1 MIYGIGTDI
10 VNISR
15 IKKMKSLK
23 SFSEKILSVNEL
35 KISSS
40 YDANKFIAYLSKQ
53 FACKEALSKAF
64 GTGIRKPILFKELEI
79 LRDEKG
85 KPYFNPLG
93 DVKKTIINLGI
104 TKTHVSLA
112 DESEHAI
119 AFAILEIWKT
129 LFY

>member
-15 IKKMKSLK
+15 IKKMRSLK

-40 YDANKFIAYLSKQ
+40 YDANKFIAYLAKQ

-119 AFAILEIWKT
+119 AFAILEI
-129 LFY
+129 

>member
-23 SFSEKILSVNEL
+23 SFSERILSVNEL

-93 DVKKTIINLGI
+93 DIKKTIINLGI

-119 AFAILEIWKT
+119 AFAILEI
-129 LFY
+129 

>member
-15 IKKMKSLK
+15 FKKMKSLK
-23 SFSEKILSVNEL
+23 SFSEKVLSDNEL
-35 KISSS
+35 KISLI
-40 YDANKFIAYLSKQ
+40 YNEEKLIKYLAKQ

-64 GTGIRKPILFKELEI
+64 GTGIRKPILFKELEV

-93 DVKKTIINLGI
+93 NVKKTIVNLGI

-112 DESEHAI
+112 DESEYAI
-119 AFAILEIWKT
+119 AFAILEI
-129 LFY
+129 

>member
-119 AFAILEIWKT
+119 AFAILEI
-129 LFY
+129 

>member
-15 IKKMKSLK
+15 LKKMKSIK
-23 SFSEKILSVNEL
+23 SFSEKILSEDEIKICSTFNEEKL
-35 KISSS
+35 IK
-40 YDANKFIAYLSKQ
+40 YLAKQ

-64 GTGIRKPILFKELEI
+64 GTGIRKPILLKELEI
-79 LRDEKG
+79 LRDENG

-93 DVKKTIINLGI
+93 DIKKTLINLGI

-112 DESEHAI
+112 DESEYAI
-119 AFAILEIWKT
+119 AFAILEI
-129 LFY
+129 

>member
-15 IKKMKSLK
+15 IKKMGSLE
-23 SFSEKILSVNEL
+23 SFSKKILSVNEL

-79 LRDEKG
+79 LRDDKG

-93 DVKKTIINLGI
+93 AVKKTIINLGI

>member
-15 IKKMKSLK
+15 FKKMKSLK
-23 SFSEKILSVNEL
+23 SFSEKVLSDNEL
-35 KISSS
+35 KISLI
-40 YDANKFIAYLSKQ
+40 YNEEKLIKYLAKQ

-64 GTGIRKPILFKELEI
+64 GTGIRKPILFKELEV
-79 LRDEKG
+79 LRDENG

-93 DVKKTIINLGI
+93 NVKKTIVNLGI

-112 DESEHAI
+112 DESEYAI
-119 AFAILEIWKT
+119 AFAILEI
-129 LFY
+129 

>member
-15 IKKMKSLK
+15 IENMKSLK

-35 KISSS
+35 KIASSCDDNKLIS
-40 YDANKFIAYLSKQ
+40 YLAKQ

-64 GTGIRKPILFKELEI
+64 GTGIRTPVLFKDLEI

-112 DESEHAI
+112 DESDHAI
-119 AFAILEIWKT
+119 AFAILEI
-129 LFY
+129 

>member
-15 IKKMKSLK
+15 IKKMDSLK
-23 SFSEKILSVNEL
+23 SFSEKILSANEL

-40 YDANKFIAYLSKQ
+40 YDANKFIAYLAKQ

-93 DVKKTIINLGI
+93 DVKKAIINLGI

-119 AFAILEIWKT
+119 AFAILEI
-129 LFY
+129 

>member
-15 IKKMKSLK
+15 IKNMKSLQL
-23 SFSEKILSVNEL
+23 FSEKILSIDEL
-35 KISSS
+35 QVSSS
-40 YDANKFIAYLSKQ
+40 YDESKLISYLAKQ
-53 FACKEALSKAF
+53 FARKEALSKAF
-64 GTGIRKPILFKELEI
+64 GTGIRKPVLFKDLEI

-119 AFAILEIWKT
+119 AFAILEI
-129 LFY
+129 

>member
-15 IKKMKSLK
+15 IKHMKSLQV
-23 SFSEKILSVNEL
+23 FSEKILSVNEL
-35 KISSS
+35 QVSSS
-40 YDANKFIAYLSKQ
+40 YDESKLISYLAKQ

-64 GTGIRKPILFKELEI
+64 GTGIRKPVLFKDLEI

-119 AFAILEIWKT
+119 AFAILEI
-129 LFY
+129 

>member
-23 SFSEKILSVNEL
+23 SFSERILSVNEL

-119 AFAILEIWKT
+119 AFAILEI
-129 LFY
+129 

>member
-15 IKKMKSLK
+15 FKKMRSIK
-23 SFSEKILSVNEL
+23 SFSEKILSEDEIKICSTFNEEKL
-35 KISSS
+35 IK
-40 YDANKFIAYLSKQ
+40 YLAKQ

-64 GTGIRKPILFKELEI
+64 GTGIRKPILFKELEV
-79 LRDEKG
+79 LRDENG

-93 DVKKTIINLGI
+93 DIKKTLINLGI

-119 AFAILEIWKT
+119 AFAILEI
-129 LFY
+129 

>member
-15 IKKMKSLK
+15 FKKMKSLK
-23 SFSEKILSVNEL
+23 SFSGKVLSDNEL
-35 KISSS
+35 KISLI
-40 YDANKFIAYLSKQ
+40 YNEEKLIKYLAKQ

-64 GTGIRKPILFKELEI
+64 GTGIRKPILFKELEV

-93 DVKKTIINLGI
+93 DVKKTIVNLGI

-112 DESEHAI
+112 DESEYAI
-119 AFAILEIWKT
+119 AFAILEI
-129 LFY
+129 

>member
-15 IKKMKSLK
+15 IKNMKSRQL
-23 SFSEKILSVNEL
+23 FSEKILSVDEL
-35 KISSS
+35 QISSS
-40 YDANKFIAYLSKQ
+40 YDDSKLISYLAKQ

-112 DESEHAI
+112 DESDYAI
-119 AFAILEIWKT
+119 AFAILEI
-129 LFY
+129 

>member
-1 MIYGIGTDI
+1 MIYGVGTDI

-15 IKKMKSLK
+15 FQKMKSIK
-23 SFSEKILSVNEL
+23 SFSKKILSVDEL
-35 KISSS
+35 KISST
-40 YDANKFIAYLSKQ
+40 YNEEKLIKYLAKQ

-64 GTGIRKPILFKELEI
+64 GTGIRKPILFKELEV
-79 LRDEKG
+79 LRDENG

-93 DVKKTIINLGI
+93 DIKKTLINLGI

-119 AFAILEIWKT
+119 AFAILEI
-129 LFY
+129 

>member
-15 IKKMKSLK
+15 IKKMDSLK

-40 YDANKFIAYLSKQ
+40 YDANKFIAYLAKQ
-53 FACKEALSKAF
+53 FACKEAISKAF

-119 AFAILEIWKT
+119 AFAILEI
-129 LFY
+129 

>member
-15 IKKMKSLK
+15 FKKMKSIK
-23 SFSEKILSVNEL
+23 SFSEKILSEDEIKICSTFNEEKL
-35 KISSS
+35 IK
-40 YDANKFIAYLSKQ
+40 YLAKQ

-79 LRDEKG
+79 LRDKNG

-93 DVKKTIINLGI
+93 DVKKTLINLGI

-119 AFAILEIWKT
+119 AFAILEI
-129 LFY
+129 

>member
-10 VNISR
+10 MNISR
-15 IKKMKSLK
+15 IKNMKSLQL
-23 SFSEKILSVNEL
+23 FSEKILSVNEL
-35 KISSS
+35 QVSSS
-40 YDANKFIAYLSKQ
+40 YDESKLISYLAKQ

-64 GTGIRKPILFKELEI
+64 GTGIRKPVLFKDLEI
-79 LRDEKG
+79 LRYEKG

-93 DVKKTIINLGI
+93 DLKKTIINLGI

-119 AFAILEIWKT
+119 AFAILEI
-129 LFY
+129 

>member
-15 IKKMKSLK
+15 IKNMKSHQL
-23 SFSEKILSVNEL
+23 FSEKILSVDEL
-35 KISSS
+35 QVSSS
-40 YDANKFIAYLSKQ
+40 YDDSKLISYLAKQ

-112 DESEHAI
+112 DESQYAI
-119 AFAILEIWKT
+119 AFAILEI
-129 LFY
+129 

>member
-1 MIYGIGTDI
+1 MIYGVGTDI

-15 IKKMKSLK
+15 FQKMKSIK
-23 SFSEKILSVNEL
+23 SFSKKILSVDEL
-35 KISSS
+35 KISST
-40 YDANKFIAYLSKQ
+40 YNEEKLIKYLAKQ
-53 FACKEALSKAF
+53 FAAKEAISKAF

-79 LRDEKG
+79 LRDENG

-93 DVKKTIINLGI
+93 DVKKTLINLGI

-119 AFAILEIWKT
+119 AFAILEI
-129 LFY
+129 

>member
-1 MIYGIGTDI
+1 MIYGVGTDI

-15 IKKMKSLK
+15 FQKMKSIK
-23 SFSEKILSVNEL
+23 SFSKKILSVDEL
-35 KISSS
+35 KISST
-40 YDANKFIAYLSKQ
+40 YNEEKLIKYLAKQ

-79 LRDEKG
+79 LRDENG

-93 DVKKTIINLGI
+93 DIKKTLINLGI

-119 AFAILEIWKT
+119 AFAILEI
-129 LFY
+129 

>member
-15 IKKMKSLK
+15 IEEMKSLK

-35 KISSS
+35 KIASSCDDNKLIS
-40 YDANKFIAYLSKQ
+40 YLAKQ
-53 FACKEALSKAF
+53 FACKEAISKAF

-93 DVKKTIINLGI
+93 EVKKTIINLGI
-104 TKTHVSLA
+104 IKTHVSLA
-112 DESEHAI
+112 DESEYAI
-119 AFAILEIWKT
+119 AFAILET
-129 LFY
+129 

>member
-15 IKKMKSLK
+15 IKNMKSLQL
-23 SFSEKILSVNEL
+23 FSEKILSVNEL
-35 KISSS
+35 QVSSS
-40 YDANKFIAYLSKQ
+40 YDESKLISYLAKQ

-64 GTGIRKPILFKELEI
+64 GTGIRKPVLFKDLEI

-93 DVKKTIINLGI
+93 DLKKTIINLGI

-112 DESEHAI
+112 DESEYAI
-119 AFAILEIWKT
+119 AFAILEI
-129 LFY
+129 

>member
-40 YDANKFIAYLSKQ
+40 YDANKFIAYLAKQ

>member
-15 IKKMKSLK
+15 LKKMKSIK
-23 SFSEKILSVNEL
+23 SFSKKILSVDEL
-35 KISSS
+35 KISST
-40 YDANKFIAYLSKQ
+40 YNEEKLIKYLAKQ
-53 FACKEALSKAF
+53 FAAKEAISKAF
-64 GTGIRKPILFKELEI
+64 GTGIRKPILFKELEV
-79 LRDEKG
+79 LRDENG

-93 DVKKTIINLGI
+93 DIKKTLINLGI

-119 AFAILEIWKT
+119 AFAILEI
-129 LFY
+129 

>member
-23 SFSEKILSVNEL
+23 SFSERILSVNEL

-119 AFAILEIWKT
+119 AFAILEIWKI

>member
-15 IKKMKSLK
+15 FKKMKSIK
-23 SFSEKILSVNEL
+23 SFSEKILSEDEIKICSTFNEEKL
-35 KISSS
+35 IK
-40 YDANKFIAYLSKQ
+40 YLAKQ

-79 LRDEKG
+79 LRDENG
-85 KPYFNPLG
+85 KPDFNPLG
-93 DVKKTIINLGI
+93 DVKKTLINLGI

-119 AFAILEIWKT
+119 AFAILEV
-129 LFY
+129 